1 MLDSF
6 VWQRGEGGICIGLG
20 YPSQSFV
27 TWNESDPQIDAQNN
41 GQHQFQASG
50 GNALTP
56 SDEPT
61 REKLKRFVAYRQD
74 LERVRNLCYMISR
87 REKFKKSM
95 VKYRE
100 QILEKQL
107 SLVSDGNNVQHM

>member
-1 MLDSF
+1 MERLDVHVVFKTTNLILFSP
-6 VWQRGEGGICIGLG
+6 L
-20 YPSQSFV
+20 
-27 TWNESDPQIDAQNN
+27 
-41 GQHQFQASG
+41 QFQASG

-107 SLVSDGNNVQHM
+107 MLVSEDNNVQHM